1 MTIDKYTK
9 FLLTLIAVGIIG
21 INFHLFKGSVV
32 KDAFAA
38 SEQVHKIAI
47 CREDGGAC
55 AYVSNKSWQG
65 ESKLYLNIDICVSVP
80 TSFRRI
86 GVVSYTLF

>member
-32 KDAFAA
+32 KDALAA
-38 SEQVHKIAI
+38 TANDWQVVTD
-47 CREDGGAC
+47 DG
-55 AYVSNKSWQG
+55 YLRVFSNNGKKVCTIPLGVDLTIDRGSWQDTG
-65 ESKLYLNIDICVSVP
+65 C
-80 TSFRRI
+80 
-86 GVVSYTLF
+86 

>member
-38 SEQVHKIAI
+38 NHQVHKITI
-47 CREDGGAC
+47 CDEDGKEC
-55 AYVSNKSWQG
+55 MTIRYNR
-65 ESKLYLNIDICVSVP
+65 L
-80 TSFRRI
+80 RI
-86 GVVSYTLF
+86 TEH

>member
-38 SEQVHKIAI
+38 NQQVHKIAI
-47 CREDGGAC
+47 CNEKGSSCADIRYGG
-55 AYVSNKSWQG
+55 
-65 ESKLYLNIDICVSVP
+65 
-80 TSFRRI
+80 TS
-86 GVVSYTLF
+86 GDSLKVYP

>member
-38 SEQVHKIAI
+38 NHQVHKIAI
-47 CREDGGAC
+47 CDEDGKEC
-55 AYVSNKSWQG
+55 MTIRYNR
-65 ESKLYLNIDICVSVP
+65 L
-80 TSFRRI
+80 RI
-86 GVVSYTLF
+86 TEH

>member
-38 SEQVHKIAI
+38 NQQVHKIAI
-47 CREDGGAC
+47 CNEKGSRCAEIGNSTGG
-55 AYVSNKSWQG
+55 
-65 ESKLYLNIDICVSVP
+65 
-80 TSFRRI
+80 
-86 GVVSYTLF
+86 LFINNRGK

>member
-9 FLLTLIAVGIIG
+9 FILTLIAVGIIG

-38 SEQVHKIAI
+38 TSDDWRVVTRSQGIYVIRNFGKSLCYI
-47 CREDGGAC
+47 DGDDLKKVRARTGTWWNDGC
-55 AYVSNKSWQG
+55 
-65 ESKLYLNIDICVSVP
+65 
-80 TSFRRI
+80 
-86 GVVSYTLF
+86 

>member
-32 KDAFAA
+32 KDALAA
-38 SEQVHKIAI
+38 TAN
-47 CREDGGAC
+47 D
-55 AYVSNKSWQG
+55 WQ
-65 ESKLYLNIDICVSVP
+65 
-80 TSFRRI
+80 
-86 GVVSYTLF
+86 VVSDDKNRIIVFSNNGKQLCNISPLKKQFHIWSKWLDTGC

>member
-32 KDAFAA
+32 KDAFAVDISTEIHVTQA
-38 SEQVHKIAI
+38 HNNTRIFIKKELDSIAMQLRLMDTTLF
-47 CREDGGAC
+47 CLNEK
-55 AYVSNKSWQG
+55 NKSY
-65 ESKLYLNIDICVSVP
+65 KICK
-80 TSFRRI
+80 
-86 GVVSYTLF
+86 

>member
-38 SEQVHKIAI
+38 TYTKVII
-47 CREDGGAC
+47 C
-55 AYVSNKSWQG
+55 G
-65 ESKLYLNIDICVSVP
+65 ESGNCAKVNGYGQLNA
-80 TSFRRI
+80 
-86 GVVSYTLF
+86 G

>member
-38 SEQVHKIAI
+38 NQQVHKIAI
-47 CREDGGAC
+47 CDENGKRCANIKYGGTSGNLLK
-55 AYVSNKSWQG
+55 V
-65 ESKLYLNIDICVSVP
+65 LSVN
-80 TSFRRI
+80 
-86 GVVSYTLF
+86 

>member
-21 INFHLFKGSVV
+21 INFHLFKGSIM

-38 SEQVHKIAI
+38 SEQVYKITI
-47 CREDGGAC
+47 CNT
-55 AYVSNKSWQG
+55 SG
-65 ESKLYLNIDICVSVP
+65 EYCGLMAKP
-80 TSFRRI
+80 I
-86 GVVSYTLF
+86 GRWK

>member
-32 KDAFAA
+32 KDALAA
-38 SEQVHKIAI
+38 TANDWQVVKQDDQDFLIFSS
-47 CREDGGAC
+47 GGKYYC
-55 AYVSNKSWQG
+55 DV
-65 ESKLYLNIDICVSVP
+65 YLPYRSTGWYETGC
-80 TSFRRI
+80 
-86 GVVSYTLF
+86 

>member
-21 INFHLFKGSVV
+21 INLHLFKGSVV

-38 SEQVHKIAI
+38 NQQVHKIAI
-47 CREDGGAC
+47 CNEDGSRC
-55 AYVSNKSWQG
+55 AGITDLDGNTYFRIYNKG
-65 ESKLYLNIDICVSVP
+65 K
-80 TSFRRI
+80 
-86 GVVSYTLF
+86 

>member
-38 SEQVHKIAI
+38 NEQVHKIAI
-47 CREDGGAC
+47 CSSGGNRC
-55 AYVSNKSWQG
+55 AGIYQNALMIK
-65 ESKLYLNIDICVSVP
+65 
-80 TSFRRI
+80 
-86 GVVSYTLF
+86 

>member
-9 FLLTLIAVGIIG
+9 FLLTLIAVGVIG

-38 SEQVHKIAI
+38 SIDDWKVVAYGNKDGLFVVRNYGKSI
-47 CREDGGAC
+47 C
-55 AYVSNKSWQG
+55 YISNGELRGTQG
-65 ESKLYLNIDICVSVP
+65 NNSGTWVTDHGC
-80 TSFRRI
+80 
-86 GVVSYTLF
+86 

>member
-38 SEQVHKIAI
+38 SSGDWHVVSGKEAFPFTFIL
-47 CREDGGAC
+47 RDGGSKMC
-55 AYVSNKSWQG
+55 AILVKHPSANTGKWVDSG
-65 ESKLYLNIDICVSVP
+65 C
-80 TSFRRI
+80 
-86 GVVSYTLF
+86 